1 MNNLIIERIAH
12 LEELVSSMAIELS
25 ALKELVKV
33 DAKVS
38 KKVYIMPSVVK
49 RFTDDGRELLP
60 PPPKV
65 IYVDV
70 EDEEDKKAQKLNEK
84 LGCKLITEL
93 PDFYR
98 GKCTHLEVQIS
109 YKDYG
114 KKELYRNKNYIVF
127 RAYNKLKLLGTIEL
141 NKDSKVCRKWYPMF
155 KYLGIE
161 KVLHSEDP
169 HLNGMPGVVNFFV

>member
-1 MNNLIIERIAH
+1 MNTKEILARISSIEK
-12 LEELVSSMAIELS
+12 ELS
-25 ALKELVKV
+25 ALKELVKAEEKAV
-33 DAKVS
+33 VI
-38 KKVYIMPSVVK
+38 KKVYIVPSIVK
-49 RFTDDGRELLP
+49 RFTSDGRELLP
-60 PPPKV
+60 EPPKV

-70 EDEEDKKAQKLNEK
+70 EDEEDKEEQKLNEK

-109 YKDYG
+109 YSDHG

-141 NKDSKVCRKWYPMF
+141 NKDSKVCKKWYPMF

-161 KVLHSEDP
+161 KVHYNSDP
-169 HLNGMPGVVNFFV
+169 HLNGMPSVVHFFV